1 MAKQSK
7 SSRTTARKTAKPAKS
22 AKVAKSAKPAARAA
36 TKKVAKSASA
46 KPKAATPK
54 KKAAK
59 KSPAKPATSTAAK
72 RTSKAT
78 KESPAKPAA
87 KRTTKKAAKKP
98 ATRATA
104 KATSARK
111 PAKAT
116 ATKVAKAA
124 KKTSKRA
131 PAQRHATKASKP
143 DLDVKMPVEGSVART
158 VKQQSSGPGLSFLSG
173 KPGSSGASD
182 DVADDRPRLTKT
194 KLGQR
199 DLAKFRDLLIH
210 KRRQLLGDMEGMEKE
225 ALQGEGSNLSHLP
238 VHMADMGT
246 DNYEQEFTLGL
257 VSLERKTV
265 DEIDHALKKIDD
277 KTYGICEGTG
287 QMIAKTRLEA
297 QPWVRY
303 SIEYANQ
310 LARRHNRR

>member
-1 MAKQSK
+1 MAKK
-7 SSRTTARKTAKPAKS
+7 TAKKTAKPAK
-22 AKVAKSAKPAARAA
+22 
-36 TKKVAKSASA
+36 
-46 KPKAATPK
+46 
-54 KKAAK
+54 
-59 KSPAKPATSTAAK
+59 
-72 RTSKAT
+72 
-78 KESPAKPAA
+78 
-87 KRTTKKAAKKP
+87 
-98 ATRATA
+98 TA
-104 KATSARK
+104 KASKSAGSARK
-111 PAKAT
+111 PAAKSTAAKVTKKSVKKAAKPAKAT
-116 ATKVAKAA
+116 TVKASAKKPAKAPKAAKSAKKASKSTSSKRTQPAAAKTA
-124 KKTSKRA
+124 KKTSKKTA
-131 PAQRHATKASKP
+131 PAASKTAKAVTKTAAAKKTKSP
-143 DLDVKMPVEGSVART
+143 ASRGRTSRATPKVDVKSSAVSNLRNASKSGAAARSGGS
-158 VKQQSSGPGLSFLSG
+158 GLSFLSG
-173 KPGSSGASD
+173 KPGSEG
-182 DVADDRPRLTKT
+182 ADDAVLSDKPRLSKT
-194 KLGQR
+194 KLGVR
-199 DLAKFRDLLIH
+199 ELAKFREMLVV